1 MAVDPLFVVF
11 LLTRLMLFSLAQQQG
26 HNESCGA
33 FVCGNLGEIFFPFK
47 DSSGL
52 PGECGLYKVNCSD
65 QNNPKVQLKGGG
77 HWYGVYQ
84 ISQAGFITINDTT
97 LQKNLKSRRCE
108 SLESFGL
115 PRPDWFSNVTSPNIV
130 SLFKCKRSSLHNI
143 TSPTSD
149 FQYSTT
155 CGDYYLYY
163 SISSDRH
170 LLLDSSSFLHF
181 PQDNCSF
188 IQLPAANYPAN
199 PNDFFSFFTA
209 EFSLEVIVHYGCLPC
224 RNEKHRCLYDKKQYH
239 HCAPKGI
246 YMGTFIGPEQAGYD
260 RIAKQF
266 VA

>member
-115 PRPDWFSNVTSPNIV
+115 PRPDWFTNVTSPNII
-130 SLFKCKRSSLHNI
+130 SLFKCKRSSLIHNI

-155 CGDYYLYY
+155 CGDYNLYY
-163 SISSDRH
+163 SIPTK
-170 LLLDSSSFLHF
+170 LLLDNSSFPDF

-209 EFSLEVIVHYGCLPC
+209 SFSL
-224 RNEKHRCLYDKKQYH
+224 
-239 HCAPKGI
+239 
-246 YMGTFIGPEQAGYD
+246 
-260 RIAKQF
+260 
-266 VA
+266 